1 MRYLVTGITGQL
13 GYDVVRVLKENGV
26 KDIYAPTSSE
36 FDITNKEI
44 VVSKTKEFNPDVIIH
59 CAAYTKVDQAE
70 IDTYTCYKV
79 NVDGTKN
86 MVEAAKDVDAKII
99 YISTDYVFDGEKKGA
114 YLVDD
119 KTNPKSIYGKTKLEG
134 EEIVSSYLKY
144 FIVRISWVFGI
155 NGNNFVK
162 TMLNLSKT
170 HKELTVVADQI
181 GSPTYTYDLAK
192 LLYDMSKTTNY
203 GTYHATNEGS
213 YSWADFARLILKDKD
228 TKVIDVT
235 TLEYQK
241 MINKKQAPRPKNSLL
256 DKEKLVANGF
266 CKLPPVND
274 ALERY
279 LIELEKKEA

>member
-1 MRYLVTGITGQL
+1 
-13 GYDVVRVLKENGV
+13 
-26 KDIYAPTSSE
+26 
-36 FDITNKEI
+36 
-44 VVSKTKEFNPDVIIH
+44 
-59 CAAYTKVDQAE
+59 
-70 IDTYTCYKV
+70 
-79 NVDGTKN
+79 
-86 MVEAAKDVDAKII
+86 
-99 YISTDYVFDGEKKGA
+99 
-114 YLVDD
+114 
-119 KTNPKSIYGKTKLEG
+119 
-134 EEIVSSYLKY
+134 
-144 FIVRISWVFGI
+144 
-155 NGNNFVK
+155 
-162 TMLNLSKT
+162 MLNLSKT

-192 LLYDMSKTTNY
+192 LLYDMSKTTKY